1 MDQSSDPS
9 TQARAATGSPPQ
21 RDRLQGRKRHRLHR
35 HHGNPC
41 PGHRLQRKVHQ
52 KSNTGSGTERGSHSP
67 REPGPEKNH
76 GPTSQKRPTALPNF
90 GHRVPGFNPYRTPTS
105 VRKSEV
111 GGTRRTRTS
120 VTESD
125 ITRSKQ
131 ETEREEY
138 INISLTSGSDSG
150 SSDRES
156 EVTNQRHEQE
166 RIRALVVQNWPLLEQ
181 TGWRFLDSAIRH
193 YQTHGITYLQRDLRV
208 KWENLQK
215 ADQAART
222 CVHCRTV
229 RDTSDEVKACVQCE
243 DPICVD
249 DRSICRQSTCFRKQ
263 GAGSPDRNRGP
274 ADQLR
279 R

>member
-1 MDQSSDPS
+1 MDQSSDAR

-52 KSNTGSGTERGSHSP
+52 KSNTGSGTERGSHHP
-67 REPGPEKNH
+67 REPGPEENH
-76 GPTSQKRPTALPNF
+76 GPTSQKRPTALANF
-90 GHRVPGFNPYRTPTS
+90 GQRVRATS
-105 VRKSEV
+105 D
-111 GGTRRTRTS
+111 
-120 VTESD
+120 TESD

-138 INISLTSGSDSG
+138 INISLTSGSNSG

-156 EVTNQRHEQE
+156 EVTNQRHEHEQE

-215 ADQAART
+215 ADLAART
-222 CVHCRTV
+222 CVHCGTV
-229 RDTSDEVKACVQCE
+229 RNTSDEVKACVRCE

-249 DRSICRQSTCFRKQ
+249 DRSICRQNTCFRKQ
-263 GAGSPDRNRGP
+263 GTGSPDRSRGP
-274 ADQLR
+274 ADHLR